1 MLILAFVVALLWA
14 TGLLELNLPWDDPVF
29 QVSGASVAVYLLWSL
44 WEGSRKR
51 PGMNLSQ
58 LAMYVVLLVSALD
71 SFILDVTVF
80 LSPLALRWAGVV
92 LLLAG
97 CSLRLAA
104 VYLAAPLA
112 LLKAGRAMQLVGLP
126 LGLGSLSGL
135 AVGAVPGMLV
145 ALRTDEAES
154 FGPVEERSEEL

>member
-1 MLILAFVVALLWA
+1 MVALLWA

-29 QVSGASVAVYLLWSL
+29 RVSGASVVVYLLWSL
-44 WEGSRKR
+44 AEGARKR
-51 PGMNLSQ
+51 PGMNLPQ

-71 SFILDVTVF
+71 SFVLDVTVF
-80 LSPLALRWAGVV
+80 LSPLVLRWAGAV

-97 CSLRLAA
+97 CSVRLAA
-104 VYLAAPLA
+104 IYLAAPQA

-135 AVGAVPGMLV
+135 VVGAVPGMVV
-145 ALRTDEAES
+145 ALRTDESDS
-154 FGPVEERSEEL
+154 FGPVEERPEEP